1 MEYKRESGKI
11 IVRLDRGDE
20 VVSSLLKIIKDEN
33 LKGGFISAIGA
44 ADIVEVGLYEVEK
57 QRYQSKRFEGD
68 FEIISCLGNVSRK
81 DGEPY
86 LHLHMSFGDKDFNV
100 HGGHLSYCRISG
112 TFECVIGL
120 TESEINR
127 MKDSKTGLNV
137 FKI

>member
-1 MEYKRESGKI
+1 MEYKKEPGKI

-20 VVSSLLKIIKDEN
+20 VMSSFLKIIKDEN
-33 LKGGFISAIGA
+33 LKGGFITAIGA

-57 QRYQSKRFEGD
+57 QQYLSKRFEGD
-68 FEIISCLGNVSRK
+68 FEIISCVGNVSRK

-100 HGGHLSYCRISG
+100 YGGHLSYCHISG
-112 TFECVIGL
+112 TFEGVIGL
-120 TESEINR
+120 TQSEINR
-127 MKDSKTGLNV
+127 KKDLATGLNV

>member
-1 MEYKRESGKI
+1 MEYKVEEGKI
-11 IVRLDRGDE
+11 IVRLDRGEE

-33 LKGGFISAIGA
+33 LQGGFVSGIGA
-44 ADIVEVGLYEVEK
+44 ADLIEVGLYEVEK
-57 QRYQSKRFEGD
+57 QQYKSKRFEGD

-100 HGGHLSYCRISG
+100 YGGHLSYCRISG

-120 TESEINR
+120 TKSAIER
-127 MKDSKTGLNV
+127 MKDSKTGLNI

>member
-1 MEYKRESGKI
+1 MEYKVEEGKI
-11 IVRLDRGDE
+11 IVRLDRGEE

-33 LKGGFISAIGA
+33 LQGGFVSAIGA

-57 QRYQSKRFEGD
+57 QQYKSKRFEGD

-86 LHLHMSFGDKDFNV
+86 LHLHMSFGDKNFNV
-100 HGGHLSYCRISG
+100 YGGHLSYCRISG

-120 TESEINR
+120 TKSTIER
-127 MKDSKTGLNV
+127 MKDSKTGLNI

>member
-1 MEYKRESGKI
+1 MEYKVEEGKI
-11 IVRLDRGDE
+11 IVRLDRGEE

-33 LKGGFISAIGA
+33 LHGGFVSAIGA

-57 QRYQSKRFEGD
+57 QQYKSKRFEGD

-100 HGGHLSYCRISG
+100 YGGHLSYCRISG

-120 TESEINR
+120 AKTAIER
-127 MKDSKTGLNV
+127 MKDSKTGLNI

>member
-1 MEYKRESGKI
+1 MKYKKEPGKI

-20 VVSSLLKIIKDEN
+20 VMSSLLKIIKDEN
-33 LKGGFISAIGA
+33 LKGGFITAIGA

-57 QRYQSKRFEGD
+57 QQYQSKRFEGD

-81 DGEPY
+81 NGWPY

-100 HGGHLSYCRISG
+100 YGGHLSYCRISG
-112 TFECVIGL
+112 TFEGVIGL
-120 TESEINR
+120 TQSEINR
-127 MKDSKTGLNV
+127 KKDLTTGLNV

>member
-1 MEYKRESGKI
+1 MEYKVEEGKI
-11 IVRLDRGDE
+11 IVRLDRGEE

-33 LKGGFISAIGA
+33 LQGGFVSAIGA
-44 ADIVEVGLYEVEK
+44 ADLIEVGLYEVEK
-57 QRYQSKRFEGD
+57 QQYKSKRFEGD

-100 HGGHLSYCRISG
+100 YGGHLSYCRISG

-120 TESEINR
+120 TKTAIER
-127 MKDSKTGLNV
+127 MKDSKTGLNI

>member
-1 MEYKRESGKI
+1 MEYKVEEGKI
-11 IVRLDRGDE
+11 IVRLDRGEE
-20 VVSSLLKIIKDEN
+20 VVSSLLKIIKDEK
-33 LKGGFISAIGA
+33 LHGGFISAIGA
-44 ADIVEVGLYEVEK
+44 ADVIEVGLYEVEK
-57 QRYQSKRFEGD
+57 QQYKSKRFEGD

-100 HGGHLSYCRISG
+100 YGGHLSYCRISG

-120 TESEINR
+120 TKSAIER
-127 MKDSKTGLNV
+127 MKDSKTGLNI

>member
-1 MEYKRESGKI
+1 MEYKVEEGKI
-11 IVRLDRGDE
+11 IVRLDRGEE
-20 VVSSLLKIIKDEN
+20 VVSSLLKIIKNEN
-33 LKGGFISAIGA
+33 LQGGFVSAIGA
-44 ADIVEVGLYEVEK
+44 ADLIEVGLYEVEK
-57 QRYQSKRFEGD
+57 QQYKSKRFEGD

-100 HGGHLSYCRISG
+100 YGGHLSYCRISG

-120 TESEINR
+120 TKSAIER
-127 MKDSKTGLNV
+127 MKDSKTGLNI

>member
-1 MEYKRESGKI
+1 MEYKVEEGKI
-11 IVRLDRGDE
+11 IVRLDRGEE

-33 LKGGFISAIGA
+33 LQGGFVSAIGA
-44 ADIVEVGLYEVEK
+44 ADLIEVGLYQVEK
-57 QRYQSKRFEGD
+57 QQYKSKRFEGD

-86 LHLHMSFGDKDFNV
+86 IHLHMSFGDKDFNV
-100 HGGHLSYCRISG
+100 YGGHLSYCRISG

-120 TESEINR
+120 TKSAIER
-127 MKDSKTGLNV
+127 MKDSKTGLNI

>member
-1 MEYKRESGKI
+1 MEYKRETGKI

-33 LKGGFISAIGA
+33 LKGGFVSAIGA

-57 QRYQSKRFEGD
+57 QEYKSRRFEGD
-68 FEIISCLGNVSRK
+68 FEIVSCLGNVSRK

-86 LHLHMSFGDKDFNV
+86 LHLHMSFSDKDFHV
-100 HGGHLSYCRISG
+100 YGGHLSYCRISG

-120 TESEINR
+120 AETEINR
-127 MKDSKTGLNV
+127 MKDSVTGLNV

>member
-1 MEYKRESGKI
+1 MEYKVEEGKI
-11 IVRLDRGDE
+11 IVRLDRGEE

-33 LKGGFISAIGA
+33 LQGGFVSAIGA
-44 ADIVEVGLYEVEK
+44 ADLIEVGLYEVEK
-57 QRYQSKRFEGD
+57 QQYKSKRFEGD

-100 HGGHLSYCRISG
+100 YGGHLSYCRISG

-120 TESEINR
+120 TKSAIER
-127 MKDSKTGLNV
+127 MKDSKTGLNI

>member
-1 MEYKRESGKI
+1 MEYKVEEGKI
-11 IVRLDRGDE
+11 IVRLDRGEE

-33 LKGGFISAIGA
+33 LQGGFVSAIGA
-44 ADIVEVGLYEVEK
+44 ADLIEVGLYEVEK
-57 QRYQSKRFEGD
+57 QQYRSKRFEGD

-100 HGGHLSYCRISG
+100 YGGHLSYCRISG

-120 TESEINR
+120 TRLAIER
-127 MKDSKTGLNV
+127 MKDSKTGLNI

>member
-1 MEYKRESGKI
+1 MEYKVEEGKI
-11 IVRLDRGDE
+11 IVRLDRGEE
-20 VVSSLLKIIKDEN
+20 VVSSLLKIIKNEN
-33 LKGGFISAIGA
+33 LHGGFVSAIGA
-44 ADIVEVGLYEVEK
+44 ADLIEVGLYELEK
-57 QRYQSKRFEGD
+57 QQYKSKRFEGD

-100 HGGHLSYCRISG
+100 YGGHLSYCRISG

-120 TESEINR
+120 TQSTIER
-127 MKDSKTGLNV
+127 MKDSKTGLNI